1 MAVQTIKSGLTL
13 KNDKG
18 GTITYNITLD
28 DQTSEWKISATE
40 YVQADGTQLSI
51 PANSDIF
58 RKDKFAN
65 QSVQEFFEIDNDQ
78 LVELEQALMTE
89 VTEAYNSGNSAA
101 LPNYQSPNWAT
112 PQSINPDGTSTLYQ
126 TPFTNP
132 ENSTNTPV
140 SPQTSNQSNPGSLIQ
155 AIEDFLPDELS
166 DFASGV
172 SQAFNAK
179 ANLGTIG
186 ANGNYSSGV
195 STNDTLIYPLALG
208 ELQSQIDTC
217 VIEQFSYI
225 SPNAEEFL
233 TQKTNT
239 VLKNGLKLD
248 GEREGRY
255 KNVEGMVILPMPQSF
270 EEKRGVQFGED
281 TMNTLAAGLT
291 QNVIQDQK
299 GYLGMAGGGAL
310 VGGALGM
317 GGGIGLGGISGGAR
331 TGIAIKAL
339 SDVGTALVNNNNAS
353 GEALLSSV
361 MSSNI
366 LKAAGVNVSAETI
379 LARGAGVVPNPNMEL
394 LFRSP
399 LLRNFGL
406 VYRMTA
412 RSEAEAT
419 MIRRIIRFF
428 KQGMSPRTQK
438 SSQNY
443 FLKTPNVFG
452 VTFKTSNEE
461 NISMP
466 KFKTCALRG
475 FTTDYAPDK
484 MWAAYDGGQPVSV
497 TIVLEFGELTPIYS
511 SDYDGLADDVIG
523 Y

>member
-28 DQTSEWKISATE
+28 DQTSEWKISATD
-40 YVQADGTQLSI
+40 YVQADGTQLTI

-58 RKDKFAN
+58 RKDEFAG
-65 QSVQEFFEIDNDQ
+65 QAVQDFFDIDNDQ
-78 LVELEQALMTE
+78 LVELEKALMTE

-101 LPNYQSPNWAT
+101 LPNYQSPSWAT
-112 PQSINPDGTSTLYQ
+112 PQSINPDGTSALYQ

-132 ENSTNTPV
+132 QTTANTPAT
-140 SPQTSNQSNPGSLIQ
+140 PQTSNQSNPNSLLNQ
-155 AIEDFLPDELS
+155 LNSLLPDELKQ
-166 DFASGV
+166 FADGV
-172 SQAFNAK
+172 TQAFNAK

-186 ANGNYSSGV
+186 ANGNYASGV
-195 STNDTLIYPLALG
+195 STSQTLIYPLALG
-208 ELQSQIDTC
+208 TLQSQIDTC

-225 SPNAEEFL
+225 SPNQEEFII
-233 TQKTNT
+233 QGKNS
-239 VLKNGLKLD
+239 VLENGMLLD

-255 KNVEGMVILPMPQSF
+255 KNPEGMVILPMPQSF

-291 QNVIQDQK
+291 QNVIQDQS
-299 GYLGMAGGGAL
+299 GYLSFAGGGAL
-310 VGGALGM
+310 VGGALGA
-317 GGGIGLGGISGGAR
+317 GGGIGLGGITGGAR
-331 TGIAIKAL
+331 TGIAVKAL
-339 SDVGTALVNNNNAS
+339 ADVGTALVGNDNKS

-452 VTFKTSNEE
+452 VRFKTSNED
-461 NISMP
+461 NKSMP

-484 MWAAYDGGQPVSV
+484 MWSAYDDGQPVSV

-511 SDYDGLADDVIG
+511 SDYEGFADDVIG

>member
-28 DQTSEWKISATE
+28 DQTSEWKISATD
-40 YVQADGTQLSI
+40 YVLADGTQLAI

-65 QSVQEFFEIDNDQ
+65 QSVQEFFEIDNDE

-101 LPNYQSPNWAT
+101 LPNYQSPSWAT
-112 PQSINPDGTSTLYQ
+112 PQSINPDGTSALYQ

-132 ENSTNTPV
+132 QASTNTPAT
-140 SPQTSNQSNPGSLIQ
+140 PQTSNHSMPGNLLQ
-155 AIEDFLPDELS
+155 AIQGFLPDELK

-172 SQAFNAK
+172 TQAFNAK

-186 ANGNYSSGV
+186 ANGNYASGV
-195 STNDTLIYPLALG
+195 STNETLIYPLALG

-217 VIEQFSYI
+217 VIQQFSYI
-225 SPNAEEFL
+225 SPNQEEFII
-233 TQKTNT
+233 QGKNS
-239 VLKNGLKLD
+239 VLENGMLLD

-255 KNVEGMVILPMPQSF
+255 KSPEGMVILPMPQSF
-270 EEKRGVQFGED
+270 EEERAVQFGED

-291 QNVIQDQK
+291 QNVIQDQA
-299 GYLGMAGGGAL
+299 GYLGFAAGGGI
-310 VGGALGM
+310 GGAALGM

-331 TGIAIKAL
+331 TGIAVKAL
-339 SDVGTALVNNNNAS
+339 TDVAGALVGKDNTS
-353 GEALLSSV
+353 GEALLSTV

-379 LARGAGVVPNPNMEL
+379 LARGAGIVPNPNMEL

-452 VTFKTSNEE
+452 VTFKTSMQDNK
-461 NISMP
+461 SMP
-466 KFKTCALRG
+466 RFKTCALRK
-475 FTTDYAPDK
+475 FRTDYAPDK
-484 MWAAYDGGQPVSV
+484 MWSAYDDGQPVSV

-511 SDYDGLADDVIG
+511 SDYKGFADDVIG

>member
-13 KNDKG
+13 KNDVG

-40 YVQADGTQLSI
+40 YTQADGTQLTI
-51 PANSDIF
+51 PANADIF

-65 QSVQEFFEIDNDQ
+65 QTVQNFFEIDNDQ
-78 LVELEQALMTE
+78 LVELEKVLMSE

-101 LPNYQSPNWAT
+101 LPNYQSPSWAT
-112 PQSINPDGTSTLYQ
+112 PQSVNPDGTSALYQ

-132 ENSTNTPV
+132 KSSTNTPV
-140 SPQTSNQSNPGSLIQ
+140 SPQTSNQSNPENLVQ
-155 AIEDFLPDELS
+155 AVQDFLPEGLGT
-166 DFASGV
+166 FAKGV
-172 SQAFNAK
+172 IQSFNAK

-186 ANGNYSSGV
+186 ANANYVSGT
-195 STNDTLIYPLALG
+195 STNNTLVYPLALRK
-208 ELQSQIDTC
+208 LQSQIDTC
-217 VIEQFSYI
+217 VIQQFNYI
-225 SPNAEEFL
+225 SPNQEEFI
-233 TQKTNT
+233 TQGKNS
-239 VLKNGLKLD
+239 VLENGMLLD

-255 KNVEGMVILPMPQSF
+255 KNPEGMVILPMPQSF
-270 EEKRGVQFGED
+270 EEERAVQFGED

-291 QNVIQDQK
+291 QNVIQDQA
-299 GYLGMAGGGAL
+299 GYLGMAGGGGIA
-310 VGGALGM
+310 GAA
-317 GGGIGLGGISGGAR
+317 IGLGGGVGLGGITGGAR

-339 SDVGTALVNNNNAS
+339 SDVGGALVGNDNAS

-412 RSEAEAT
+412 RSEDEAT

-461 NISMP
+461 NKSMP
-466 KFKTCALRG
+466 KFKTCALRK

-484 MWAAYDGGQPVSV
+484 MWSAYDDGQPVSV

-511 SDYDGLADDVIG
+511 SDYEGFADDVIG

>member
-28 DQTSEWKISATE
+28 DQTSEWKISATD
-40 YVQADGTQLSI
+40 YVLADGTQLTI

-65 QSVQEFFEIDNDQ
+65 QSVQEFFEIDDDE

-89 VTEAYNSGNSAA
+89 VTTVYNSGNSAA
-101 LPNYQSPNWAT
+101 LPNYQTPSWAT
-112 PQSINPDGTSTLYQ
+112 PQTKNPDGTSALYQ

-132 ENSTNTPV
+132 QTTTNTPTT
-140 SPQTSNQSNPGSLIQ
+140 PQNTNQFSWESL
-155 AIEDFLPDELS
+155 L
-166 DFASGV
+166 GKV
-172 SQAFNAK
+172 G
-179 ANLGTIG
+179 LGTFGQNIDSIFDTQ
-186 ANGNYSSGV
+186 GNLLTVGENSKYSSGT
-195 STNDTLIYPLALG
+195 STSDTLIYPLALG

-217 VIEQFSYI
+217 VIQQFTYVA
-225 SPNAEEFL
+225 PNQEEFIN
-233 TQKTNT
+233 QASNT
-239 VLKNGLKLD
+239 VLQSGMLLD
-248 GEREGRY
+248 GEKEGRY
-255 KNVEGMVILPMPQSF
+255 KQAEGMVILPMPQSF

-291 QNVIQDQK
+291 QNVIKDP
-299 GYLGMAGGGAL
+299 GAFIGPALTGAGVGALLGGGIPQ
-310 VGGALGM
+310 
-317 GGGIGLGGISGGAR
+317 IGLGGIGGGAR
-331 TGIAIKAL
+331 TGIALKAL
-339 SDVGTALVNNNNAS
+339 SDVGSALTKTTD
-353 GEALLSSV
+353 GQTLLSNV

-366 LKAAGVNVSAETI
+366 LKAAGVNVSAESI
-379 LARGAGVVPNPNMEL
+379 LARGAGIVPNPNMEL

-412 RSEAEAT
+412 RSEGEAK

-428 KQGMSPRTQK
+428 KQGMSPRTD
-438 SSQNY
+438 STGNSNY

-484 MWAAYDGGQPVSV
+484 MWAAYDKGQPVSV

-511 SDYDGLADDVIG
+511 SDYDDLADDVIG

>member
-28 DQTSEWKISATE
+28 DQTSEWKISATD
-40 YVQADGTQLSI
+40 YVQADGTQLTI

-78 LVELEQALMTE
+78 LVELEKALMTE
-89 VTEAYNSGNSAA
+89 VTTVYNSGNSAA
-101 LPNYQSPNWAT
+101 LPNYQTPTWAK
-112 PQSINPDGTSTLYQ
+112 PQTKNPDGTSALYQ

-132 ENSTNTPV
+132 KETTNTPATPAETNQGFWQDLL
-140 SPQTSNQSNPGSLIQ
+140 SPIGIGSFGKNID
-155 AIEDFLPDELS
+155 AIFDTQGNLLTVGDN
-166 DFASGV
+166 DKY
-172 SQAFNAK
+172 AK
-179 ANLGTIG
+179 G
-186 ANGNYSSGV
+186 S
-195 STNDTLIYPLALG
+195 STNATLIYPLALG
-208 ELQSQIDTC
+208 QLQSQIDTC
-217 VIEQFSYI
+217 VIQQFSYVA
-225 SPNAEEFL
+225 PNQEEFI
-233 TQKTNT
+233 TQASNT
-239 VLKNGLKLD
+239 VLEKGMLLD
-248 GEREGRY
+248 GEKEGRY
-255 KNVEGMVILPMPQSF
+255 KESEGMVILPMPQSF
-270 EEKRGVQFGED
+270 EEERAVQFGED

-291 QNVIQDQK
+291 QNVIKDP
-299 GYLGMAGGGAL
+299 GAFLGAALGGSIGGAL
-310 VGGALGM
+310 L
-317 GGGIGLGGISGGAR
+317 GGGIPNVGLGGIGGGAR

-339 SDVGTALVNNNNAS
+339 ADVGGSLTNTTD
-353 GEALLSSV
+353 GQTLLSNV

-366 LKAAGVNVSAETI
+366 LKAAGVNVSAESI
-379 LARGAGVVPNPNMEL
+379 LARGAGIVPNPNMEL

-412 RSEAEAT
+412 RSEGEAT

-428 KQGMSPRTQK
+428 KQGMSPRTD
-438 SSQNY
+438 STGNSNY

-452 VTFKTSNEE
+452 VSFQTSKKE

-466 KFKTCALRG
+466 KFKTCALKR
-475 FTTDYAPDK
+475 FRTDYAPDK

-497 TIVLEFGELTPIYS
+497 TIVLEFAELTPIYS
-511 SDYDGLADDVIG
+511 SDYKGLADDVIG